1 MLLISFDTFLRL
13 LGCVL
18 LLRFTSVLVLLSSS
32 AVSHGNH
39 PKPHWNKFI
48 GGVAAVL
55 HGDFAGNAQERAR
68 ASARLCIYIY
78 RLYIYILLYI
88 IYIIIHI
95 LCINIYKCIYI
106 YIWSAAPLGPTFV
119 HPYDIIALNESYL
132 MNANMQNTL

>member
-32 AVSHGNH
+32 AVSLGNH

-68 ASARLCIYIY
+68 ASARLCIYV
-78 RLYIYILLYI
+78 YIYIG
-88 IYIIIHI
+88 
-95 LCINIYKCIYI
+95 YI
-106 YIWSAAPLGPTFV
+106 YVYI
-119 HPYDIIALNESYL
+119 YYYI
-132 MNANMQNTL
+132 